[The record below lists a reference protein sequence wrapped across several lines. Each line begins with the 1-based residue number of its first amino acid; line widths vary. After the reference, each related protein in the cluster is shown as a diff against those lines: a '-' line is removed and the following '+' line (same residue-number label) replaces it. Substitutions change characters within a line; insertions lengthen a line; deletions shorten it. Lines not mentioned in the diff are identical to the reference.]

1 MKKRLKIL
9 IVAGPYKETEPSRL
23 KISNEGHSV
32 VIIESFEEFLY
43 TYAAKN
49 ALSEFDCV
57 LVALNL
63 KSMSI
68 EEFSGEDVLRYGKR
82 ALEMESTGLE
92 VVLKACEAR
101 VPLICL
107 SVNSNYGKVPQTEAH
122 NRALGL
128 WSRGK
133 PFFIGDSKVF
143 VSNYD
148 DTMDKWY
155 DLLKT
160 LIS

>member
-68 EEFSGEDVLRYGKR
+68 EEFSRKDVLSYGSR

-107 SVNSNYGKVPQTEAH
+107 SNNSNYGGDPQTKAH
-122 NRALGL
+122 SNALEL
-128 WSRGK
+128 WSQGK

-143 VSNYD
+143 INNYD
-148 DTMDKWY
+148 EKDGVRWY
-155 DLLKT
+155 NLLLT
-160 LIS
+160 IL